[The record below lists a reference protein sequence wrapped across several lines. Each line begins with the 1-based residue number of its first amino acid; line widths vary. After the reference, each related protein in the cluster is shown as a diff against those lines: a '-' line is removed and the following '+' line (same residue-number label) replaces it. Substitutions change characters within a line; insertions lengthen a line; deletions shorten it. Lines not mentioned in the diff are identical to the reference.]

1 MFKANNLACKVAI
14 DDSSEAS
21 LLGIKVSLHGINVS
35 FMPVLGAIKVSVV
48 VMISAFEGEVTEYH
62 AQAINLLKIS
72 DPNANPRYAQGC
84 PNVV

>member
-21 LLGIKVSLHGINVS
+21 LLGIKVS
-35 FMPVLGAIKVSVV
+35 FMPVLGAIKISDVVFV
-48 VMISAFEGEVTEYH
+48 VMVKHLKESLTEYH
-62 AQAINLLKIS
+62 VLAKNPLKFS
-72 DPNANPRYAQGC
+72 APNVSPPYAQGY